1 MAIILFDNKKRKQ
14 FFPLTSTRAIGS
26 LRMGILT
33 IKERWEKLTDEK
45 VYIQTEP
52 YLMPLY
58 EAIPSGEHIWIDSTV
73 IITDE
78 LLNAIKSL
86 KPNEAIANDEGL
98 IAWKGNQA
106 AESFDIDDTV
116 KWFGSNIIKSTTK
129 QLEYP
134 HQIFLLNDAF
144 IKFDFKLITSNRIS
158 QPISAS
164 NNVINS
170 SNIFLE
176 EGATMEFCTLN
187 ASAGPIYIGKDAT
200 LMEGCLIRGAFSLGN
215 NSLLKMGSK
224 IYGATTLGPNC
235 VGGGEIKNIVMQ
247 GNSNKAHDGYLGDS
261 LIGEWCNF
269 GAGTSNS
276 NVKNT
281 GGEVHIW
288 NDAENDFISAGQ
300 KCGVIMG
307 DYSRAAI
314 NSRINTGSAI
324 GVCCNVFGA
333 GLLPKVIKDFSWGL
347 TDKYLF
353 EKALSDINNWMKMKH
368 QELSQEKI
376 DVLTYIFGAIEE

>member
-1 MAIILFDNKKRKQ
+1 MAIILFDNKNTAKLN
-14 FFPLTSTRAIGS
+14 PLVKTRAVAS

-33 IKERWEKLTDEK
+33 IKERWEKLTNEK
-45 VYIQTEP
+45 VYIHTVS

-58 EAIPSGEHIWIDSTV
+58 ETIPSGEHLWIDSTV

-78 LLNAIKSL
+78 LLELIKKL

-98 IAWKGNQA
+98 IVWKGNQA

-129 QLEYP
+129 RIEYP
-134 HQIFLLNDAF
+134 HQLFLWNDAF
-144 IKFDFKLITSNRIS
+144 IKFDFKLITSNRTS
-158 QPISAS
+158 HPIPAS
-164 NNVINS
+164 NNVINP

-176 EGATMEFCTLN
+176 EGVTMEYCTLN
-187 ASAGPIYIGKDAT
+187 ASSGPIYIGKDAT

-261 LIGEWCNF
+261 IIGEWCNF

-288 NDAENDFISAGQ
+288 SEAENDFISAGQ
-300 KCGVIMG
+300 KCGLIMG

-314 NSRINTGSAI
+314 NSCINTGSVI

-347 TDKYLF
+347 DDRYIY
-353 EKALSDINNWMKMKH
+353 EKALRDINNWMKMKH